1 MPEETKVLHEEITPE
16 VEQTVEETVEE
27 TTNVE
32 TIEVVTVA
40 DGTFAEV
47 VKNLQK
53 RCGKIITRAV
63 KNFNFEVLDN
73 YTRISFTL
81 REPVKAYRIDED
93 SDEWILDKSNVVFN
107 SAYAFAGM
115 LKEDDD
121 LAFTANDCVI
131 NPKLMG
137 LLAIG
142 GTIDIIQELVPEGQ
156 EFINPFSSDPE
167 PVTFEHDMIVNHIVG
182 LKPGKTG
189 QKFLEKYMDKLM
201 DSI

>member
-1 MPEETKVLHEEITPE
+1 MPEETKVLPEEITPE
-16 VEQTVEETVEE
+16 VEQTVEET
-27 TTNVE
+27 TNVE
-32 TIEVVTVA
+32 TVEVVTVA
-40 DGTFAEV
+40 DATFAEV

-137 LLAIG
+137 LLTIG
-142 GTIDIIQELVPEGQ
+142 GTIDIIQEIIPEGQ
-156 EFINPFSSDPE
+156 EFINPFSNDPE
-167 PVTFEHDMIVNHIVG
+167 PVTFEHNMIVNHIVG

>member
-1 MPEETKVLHEEITPE
+1 MPEETKVLPEEITPE
-16 VEQTVEETVEE
+16 VEQTVEE

-40 DGTFAEV
+40 DATFAEV